1 MAGPQ
6 RMGHPDAQV
15 LVRDPLVLQ
24 VTLPRFLSLGD
35 AIDVP
40 VAVPIGRFARRRASN
55 GSGN

>member
-1 MAGPQ
+1 
-6 RMGHPDAQV
+6 MGHPDAQV